1 MTPKY
6 GRAPNKTQGAV
17 VIFPTTSWIQNGAG
31 SSTLQDTFAEET
43 AFWKTDRTYPVITVL
58 NLHGTRNVKQ
68 KTTCLLKPALNQPTA
83 PEFRGPQNTNFRLCL
98 SLASYV
104 SRETYVPL
112 NDGRKPLLDDCVIYD
127 WILNSWLDLKNPQ
140 RFGINLAS
148 SLIPPKN
155 NLNEPWV
162 SPTRKT
168 PETTLGFSPR
178 LHLQVSVS

>member
-68 KTTCLLKPALNQPTA
+68 NTICLLKPALNQPTA
-83 PEFRGPQNTNFRLCL
+83 PEFRGPKNTFFSGGKRPTGFLCFKGGGM
-98 SLASYV
+98 SFAMMD
-104 SRETYVPL
+104 E
-112 NDGRKPLLDDCVIYD
+112 
-127 WILNSWLDLKNPQ
+127 NPC
-140 RFGINLAS
+140 
-148 SLIPPKN
+148 
-155 NLNEPWV
+155 
-162 SPTRKT
+162 
-168 PETTLGFSPR
+168 
-178 LHLQVSVS
+178 